1 MSSTRRREADHILKL
16 CLGDH
21 LRAYEVIE
29 RQLASLM
36 LRAQVLIALSIV
48 VITATGFSGRVLAA
62 ASRIAHALVAG
73 GMLAVLAA
81 AAVSGFGV
89 LGLRQLSQE
98 LDDEPVVTLLRGLEL
113 RDRRARNLRIAFLL
127 WAPGFAVYC
136 AAVAQLL
143 MAARP
148 PG

>member
-73 GMLAVLAA
+73 GKLA
-81 AAVSGFGV
+81 GV
-89 LGLRQLSQE
+89 AGAGGAGLRGAGLPPPLQE
-98 LDDEPVVTLLRGLEL
+98 AHRETRGTP
-113 RDRRARNLRIAFLL
+113 AR
-127 WAPGFAVYC
+127 
-136 AAVAQLL
+136 
-143 MAARP
+143 
-148 PG
+148 

>member
-81 AAVSGFGV
+81 AGGGGV
-89 LGLRQLSQE
+89 GGVGPAPALPGAR
-98 LDDEPVVTLLRGLEL
+98 
-113 RDRRARNLRIAFLL
+113 RRA
-127 WAPGFAVYC
+127 G
-136 AAVAQLL
+136 
-143 MAARP
+143 
-148 PG
+148 